1 MRRPTLAAD
10 PARADGGFALVEVV
24 VCVALLVA
32 ACGAALSVL
41 PGLIRASQRDLLRD
55 AAMNLGTAAI
65 ERVRAATA
73 YDPPTG
79 AAPNHVYALRATA
92 SYTASAHVHR
102 ALCGGAQPATDVPM
116 NVRMAYDAAADDV
129 TVTVDYP
136 RNACDPSVREKVV
149 LGAQLAPSA
158 LVPGT
163 TIITPIDD
171 PATQ

>member
-1 MRRPTLAAD
+1 LGTDA
-10 PARADGGFALVEVV
+10 ARAEGGFALVEVV

-32 ACGAALSVL
+32 ACVAALGVL
-41 PGLIRASQRDLLRD
+41 PGLIRASQSDLLRD
-55 AAMNLGTAAI
+55 AARNLGTAAI

-73 YDPPTG
+73 YAPATG
-79 AAPNHVYALRATA
+79 AAPNHAYALKASA
-92 SYTASAHVHR
+92 SYIATAHVHR

-116 NVRMAYDAAADDV
+116 NVQMTYDAAADDV

-136 RNACDPSVREKVV
+136 RNACDPGVRANVV
-149 LGAQLAPSA
+149 VSAQLAPSA

-163 TIITPIDD
+163 TTITPIDD